1 MSKLG
6 RLLKW
11 LILAPVLLV
20 VALLSVANDHSVT
33 LYLNPFEPA
42 DPALQID
49 LALYQFG
56 FSVFVA
62 GALVGAFIVWNSQ
75 RKYRRKARDNQHELA
90 RWQAKAEQA
99 ERPETTTGSLL
110 AGPGLTGPGLIGP
123 GLTGPGLA
131 GPGRAT

>member
-20 VALLSVANDHSVT
+20 VALLSVANDHRVT
-33 LYLNPFEPA
+33 LHLNPFEPA
-42 DPALQID
+42 DPTLQID

-56 FSVFVA
+56 FAAFVA

-75 RKYRRKARDNQHELA
+75 RKYRREARDHRYEVA

-99 ERPETTTGSLL
+99 ERPETTTGPLL
-110 AGPGLTGPGLIGP
+110 AGRR
-123 GLTGPGLA
+123 LA
-131 GPGRAT
+131 GPNRAS

>member
-11 LILAPVLLV
+11 LVLVPVLLV
-20 VALLSVANDHSVT
+20 VALLSVANDHRVA
-33 LYLNPFEPA
+33 LRLNPFESA
-42 DPALQID
+42 DQALQID

-56 FSVFVA
+56 FAAFVA

-75 RKYRRKARDNQHELA
+75 RKYRRKARDSRYEAA

-99 ERPETTTGSLL
+99 ERPEAKTGPLL
-110 AGPGLTGPGLIGP
+110 A
-123 GLTGPGLA
+123 GPGLA
-131 GPGRAT
+131 GPGRAS